1 LKNVVVKASRIV
13 YKDVRDGKHCA
24 CSLACNENKPTV
36 KDRITIGVPVVI
48 NPLFA
53 VVVSGFIAKNKDR
66 GTN

>member
-1 LKNVVVKASRIV
+1 VVVKASRIV

-48 NPLFA
+48 NPLLMQ
-53 VVVSGFIAKNKDR
+53 
-66 GTN
+66 